1 MIVAVVVV
9 SPPYQIFVIFIYF
22 EIGDGEE
29 VYQLYIHQAKFDA
42 IYRCLRDTL
51 TLKAMYYQYQVV
63 RFKMIKMN
71 SVRAMH
77 QQNSRQSQKR
87 LIVDSYMTVVSLP
100 NIERTR

>member
-77 QQNSRQSQKR
+77 QQKFSSITEEIDCR
-87 LIVDSYMTVVSLP
+87 LLYDCRIVTQY
-100 NIERTR
+100 